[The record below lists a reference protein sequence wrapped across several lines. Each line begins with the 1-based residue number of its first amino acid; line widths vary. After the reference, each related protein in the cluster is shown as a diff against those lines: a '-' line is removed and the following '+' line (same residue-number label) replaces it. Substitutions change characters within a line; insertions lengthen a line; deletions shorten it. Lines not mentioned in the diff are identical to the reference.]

1 MTNNYYVLK
10 IDIQLFKQ
18 VTVTFTIVHLDG
30 MDRDNI

>member
-1 MTNNYYVLK
+1 MTNNYYVL
-10 IDIQLFKQ
+10 IYSYLCM